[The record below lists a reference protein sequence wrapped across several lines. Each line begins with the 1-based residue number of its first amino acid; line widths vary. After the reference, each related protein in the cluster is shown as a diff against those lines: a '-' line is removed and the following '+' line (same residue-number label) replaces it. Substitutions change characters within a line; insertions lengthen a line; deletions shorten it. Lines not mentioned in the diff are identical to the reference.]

1 MLPAPTFIASPAA
14 VPSVGAVLAPA
25 LPRVHRLQYAVGVM
39 SRTSLPSP
47 MSPPNAPVSAGFA
60 HEVASI
66 VGSAKIGRLGAV
78 GQFNR
83 FLSVTRRTGSADSYP
98 TALACRLGSFV
109 GRVRSVTVSGALSPV
124 SPLRGP
130 TPPST
135 GRAAIKPRRA
145 GYVERWGAQNRGGST
160 L

>member
-1 MLPAPTFIASPAA
+1 MLPAPTFIAPPAA
-14 VPSVGAVLAPA
+14 VPSVTSVLASAFPH
-25 LPRVHRLQYAVGVM
+25 VHRLKYAVGVM

-47 MSPPNAPVSAGFA
+47 MLPPNAPVSAAFA
-60 HEVASI
+60 PSVTAP

-83 FLSVTRRTGSADSYP
+83 FLSVARRTASADSYP

-130 TPPST
+130 TLQST
-135 GRAAIKPRRA
+135 GRCAIKPRSA
-145 GYVERWGAQNRGGST
+145 CYFER
-160 L
+160 